1 MGGFVRVLAF
11 AVVLRHARFR
21 RVWCGQAAS
30 AVGDGVTLVALPG
43 AVLAHHSKTDLG
55 LVLGAQSLAL
65 VGAALLGGV
74 LADRLRR
81 SWVMAAADVVRLVTA
96 VCFALGAARA
106 PLLVPVLLALATG
119 FAAGVFTPA
128 FGALIPDLVPD
139 EDLPKANALR
149 SITVRTGQVL
159 GPALGGLLLAA
170 GTAGATSGTASGAA
184 SGTAFDL
191 VFWLDAGTFA
201 ASVAT
206 LGRVGDPRPARTTG
220 GTVLRQAREGL
231 AAVRERTWVL
241 TIIVQGTLQ
250 LLLVM
255 APVAVLL
262 PIILAERGEF
272 AAYGPMVAL
281 QAVGSVAGGMA
292 IAAWSPRR
300 PGTVAVLGL
309 GLLAG
314 QLACLL
320 ANAPLTLLG
329 LSMAVTGFGYA
340 VFNVAWASALQRAI
354 PSDKLGRVFAIDT
367 IGTYGL
373 QPLGFS
379 LAPLAATAFGNGPVL
394 WTGLAALTAT
404 TAVPLFQRDVRR
416 FADAGQ
422 ATAGA

>member
-1 MGGFVRVLAF
+1 MRVPAF

-21 RVWCGQAAS
+21 RVWCGQVAS

-43 AVLAHHSKTDLG
+43 AILAAHSKTDLG

-81 SWVMAAADVVRLVTA
+81 SWVMAGADAVRLVTA

-106 PLLVPVLLALATG
+106 PLAVPVLLALVTG

-149 SITVRTGQVL
+149 SITVRTGQVA
-159 GPALGGLLLAA
+159 GPALGGLLLAV
-170 GTAGATSGTASGAA
+170 GTADL
-184 SGTAFDL
+184 AF
-191 VFWLDAGTFA
+191 WADAGTFA

-206 LGRVGDPRPARTTG
+206 LVGVGDSRGTRAAG
-220 GTVLRQAREGL
+220 GSVLRQAREGF

-262 PIILAERGEF
+262 PIILQERGEF

-281 QAVGSVAGGMA
+281 QAAGSVAGGMA
-292 IAAWSPRR
+292 IAAWTPRR
-300 PGTVAVLGL
+300 PGTVAVLAL

-320 ANAPLTLLG
+320 AGAPLVLLG
-329 LSMAVTGFGYA
+329 VSVVVTGFGYA
-340 VFNVAWASALQRAI
+340 VFNVCWASALHRAI
-354 PSDKLGRVFAIDT
+354 PSDMLGRVFAIDT

-373 QPLGFS
+373 QPAG
-379 LAPLAATAFGNGPVL
+379 LALTPVAATAFGNGPVL
-394 WTGLAALTAT
+394 WVGLVALTLT
-404 TAVPLFQRDVRR
+404 TVVPLFQREVRA
-416 FADAGQ
+416 FADVPAVP
-422 ATAGA
+422 APYA